1 MFKPKGKQKRLVI
14 EKQDTST
21 TKPTDTFSETLSYEE
36 DTDYTTTEQDSGYRF
51 TSIVNSNYRK
61 PKGGTYQDN
70 MNTEDI
76 RKRIAG
82 CYVLKTMQEKRVL
95 ETLPVFKTWI
105 RYINRDTKQFRTGG
119 LLMKVSYPDYIMLV
133 NPSKNLTWSVQ
144 LKDNI
149 LFYREPE
156 VVDEETIREQAIKDK
171 LYEMY
176 KRGELVSKKHSK
188 G

>member
-1 MFKPKGKQKRLVI
+1 
-14 EKQDTST
+14 
-21 TKPTDTFSETLSYEE
+21 
-36 DTDYTTTEQDSGYRF
+36 
-51 TSIVNSNYRK
+51 
-61 PKGGTYQDN
+61 
-70 MNTEDI
+70 
-76 RKRIAG
+76 
-82 CYVLKTMQEKRVL
+82 MQEKRVL